1 MRNKHKI
8 MIYPCYFDVKR
19 SRRLGRRVPKSL
31 AVQKPALDE
40 LKVIA
45 DVLKLVYEVDEEA
58 KHPAAWWDENTGR
71 LLVDKVDQTDQ
82 KIEKAKLL
90 PKFAKYL
97 IAVKKKKKEKEEQK
111 DKQTHYKT
119 SQQSHKKYQKPS
131 GKKPGR
137 KS

>member
-1 MRNKHKI
+1 

-45 DVLKLVYEVDEEA
+45 DVLKLVYEIDEEA
-58 KHPAAWWDENTGR
+58 RHPAAWWDDNTGR
-71 LLVDKVDQTDQ
+71 LIVGQLDQADQ
-82 KIEKAKLL
+82 KIEKAKII

-111 DKQTHYKT
+111 EKQTHYQKT
-119 SQQSHKKYQKPS
+119 QQSHKKYQKPS